1 MIKDFFFS
9 LELFYPITLV
19 KNLSTNIDEINFQI
33 MLWTWFFNQICYF
46 CFQNLLWFFLMLY

>member
-33 MLWTWFFNQICYF
+33 ML
-46 CFQNLLWFFLMLY
+46 